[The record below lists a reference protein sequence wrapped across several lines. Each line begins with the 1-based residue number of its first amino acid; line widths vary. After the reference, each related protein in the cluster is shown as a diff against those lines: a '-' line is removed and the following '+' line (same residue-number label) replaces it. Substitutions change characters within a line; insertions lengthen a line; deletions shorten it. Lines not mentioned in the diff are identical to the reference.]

1 MSASVFQANLS
12 LYTVTALLV
21 LDSDGQRVLAKYYT
35 PPYHQASTQQHA
47 GGISATD
54 GSGLST
60 LKEQK
65 AFEKSVHEKTKRGGS
80 CEFEYSVSRGR
91 PQMSQL
97 ANSRTDRTFP
107 TVEAEIH
114 PLPPHVVISRTSTDL
129 NFHIVGPLASSNE
142 PMLSLALTAFHDA
155 VSLLLRGQVE
165 KRAVLEG
172 LDMVLLAAD
181 ECIDDGYA

>member
-1 MSASVFQANLS
+1 MLLTEYNPLMYPFRQANLT
-12 LYTVTALLV
+12 LYTITALLI
-21 LDSDGQRVLAKYYT
+21 LDSEGQRVLAKYYN
-35 PPYHQASTQQHA
+35 PPHQAAGQHT
-47 GGISATD
+47 GGVGTGE

-80 CEFEYSVSRGR
+80 CVFPVLS
-91 PQMSQL
+91 L
-97 ANSRTDRTFP
+97 ARLTADVCHAS
-107 TVEAEIH
+107 AEIH

-129 NFHIVGPLASSNE
+129 NFHIVGPLANSNE

-181 ECIDDGYA
+181 ECIDDG